1 MTARRFAFR
10 NLQTCADCGGACR
23 DRDYHDP
30 DNRDNVAGVP
40 ACSCRSRRQTPV
52 AEDH

>member
-1 MTARRFAFR
+1 MSARQTAFR
-10 NLQTCADCGGACR
+10 NLQVCADCGGACR
-23 DRDYHDP
+23 NRDYHDA

-40 ACSCRSRRQTPV
+40 ACTCRSRRPAPS

>member
-1 MTARRFAFR
+1 MTERPVAFR

-23 DRDYHDP
+23 DRDFYDP
-30 DNRDNVAGVP
+30 DNRDNVTGT
-40 ACSCRSRRQTPV
+40 ACTCRSRRPTPS